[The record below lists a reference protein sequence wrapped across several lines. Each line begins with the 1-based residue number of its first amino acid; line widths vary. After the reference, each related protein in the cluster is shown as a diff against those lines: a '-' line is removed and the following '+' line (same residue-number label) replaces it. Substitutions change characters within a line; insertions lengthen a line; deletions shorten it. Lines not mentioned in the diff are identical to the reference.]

1 MLKAKIKEKISAG
14 TIELFK
20 EEKEFAEKHQL
31 ITEKSNVVEKSS
43 NSRFTDAYIGR
54 YDKETEDVIA
64 EESSTFLRQPIE
76 YLKKHKNEFLYL
88 ESDWLD
94 LIGVDAVSLELDDVF
109 GTYGVLLGLKQKKKV
124 EKSLK
129 ENLTNVFQ
137 GDSLNYSLM
146 FDGDE
151 GLWNLNFALNFIVGF
166 KEDISI
172 EEAYNLIYGMLF
184 KLVETIEEAE

>member
-31 ITEKSNVVEKSS
+31 ITENSNVVEKSS

-64 EESSTFLRQPIE
+64 EEASTFLRQPIE

-88 ESDWLD
+88 ESDWFD

-146 FDGDE
+146 FDADE

-166 KEDISI
+166 KEDISM
-172 EEAYNLIYGMLF
+172 EEAYNLIYGVLF
-184 KLVETIEEAE
+184 RLVETIEEAE